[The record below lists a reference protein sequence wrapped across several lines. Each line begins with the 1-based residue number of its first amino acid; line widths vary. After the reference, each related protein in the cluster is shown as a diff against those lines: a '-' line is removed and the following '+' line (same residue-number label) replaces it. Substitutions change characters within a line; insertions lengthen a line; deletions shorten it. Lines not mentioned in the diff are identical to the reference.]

1 MLETLLL
8 TTALLAPQES
18 KPPKPQSRPTSRPS
32 KAPEKAPTDR
42 ERLRPADWGADAPGR
57 AVMRSKFLP
66 IRHAKY
72 AAADKVA
79 DRVRDTDLVIGLV
92 VGGKAVAY
100 PINMLGGPQR
110 EIINEEYAGVRF
122 CVNW

>member
-8 TTALLAPQES
+8 STALLVPQET
-18 KPPKPQSRPTSRPS
+18 PPKVEKPTSRPTSRPTRRL
-32 KAPEKAPTDR
+32 TDR
-42 ERLRPADWGADAPGR
+42 ERLQDADWGDDAPGR
-57 AVMRSKFLP
+57 AVMPKKFLP
-66 IRHAKY
+66 IKGAPY
-72 AAADKVA
+72 TTPDKVA
-79 DRVRDTDLVIGLV
+79 DRVSDTDLVIGLV
-92 VGGKAVAY
+92 VGDKAVAY